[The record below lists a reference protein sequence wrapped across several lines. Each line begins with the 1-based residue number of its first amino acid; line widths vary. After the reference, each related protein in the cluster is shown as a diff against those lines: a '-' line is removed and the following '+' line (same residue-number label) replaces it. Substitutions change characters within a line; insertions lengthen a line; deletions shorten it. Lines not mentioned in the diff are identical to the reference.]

1 MLVVLRRTASFL
13 KHDSKVTS
21 YKIALLRS
29 INDVVLTYPGL
40 KKAVKA
46 ISRTLEMPIRYA
58 GPGEWS
64 IFNKP
69 QRYKLLSSGAV
80 AILGTKE
87 SDRCLVVSIELW
99 ETFRRMSLW
108 IEALC
113 IREWCL
119 FTERVSSADR
129 SAVYSLLTARP
140 DNGVRLLGNG
150 TKSIS
155 C

>member
-99 ETFRRMSLW
+99 ETFRRMSL
-108 IEALC
+108 
-113 IREWCL
+113 
-119 FTERVSSADR
+119 
-129 SAVYSLLTARP
+129 
-140 DNGVRLLGNG
+140 
-150 TKSIS
+150 
-155 C
+155 